1 MSTERRTIERDSQ
14 AAARDLVAAR
24 RTAREPSAAGFS
36 VPTSSAAAYAIQEAA
51 IALWPLPLVGW
62 KVGAVGEPWCSQ
74 YGIDRLAGP
83 VFQDGL
89 QRAGRE
95 EVRAGVY
102 PSGFAAVEAEF
113 VFRIGAGV
121 APGRMNWTAQDA
133 ADAVASLHGGV
144 EIASSPMATINELG
158 PGAII
163 ADFGNNAGLL
173 IGPEIHDWRSRSLA
187 DLRCQTIVDGRLA
200 GEGGAAA
207 VPGGLLTALA
217 FALNHCAS
225 RGRPL
230 LEGQHVCTGATTG
243 IHVVQPGQRAQ
254 VEFAGYG
261 AVQCRI
267 EALAPR

>member
-1 MSTERRTIERDSQ
+1 MSTEPRTIDSDSQ
-14 AAARDLVAAR
+14 AAARALVAAR
-24 RTAREPSAAGFS
+24 RAAREPTTAFP
-36 VPTSSAAAYAIQEAA
+36 VPASSAAAYAIQDAA

-62 KVGAVGEPWCSQ
+62 KVGAVGEPWRSQ

-83 VFQDGL
+83 VFRDGL
-89 QRAGRE
+89 QRAGKE

-102 PSGFAAVEAEF
+102 PRGFAAVEAEF

-121 APGRMNWTAQDA
+121 APGRMIWTAQDA

-163 ADFGNNAGLL
+163 ADFGNNSGLL

-261 AVQCRI
+261 AVHCRI